1 MRRVFFSALVLALGA
16 ASSAR
21 AQTSATAS
29 GSTKGPGGIVAI
41 VGDDV
46 ITRAELDK
54 RIERRRALLLQ
65 RIPASAIE
73 REIAWIER
81 DVLESMMDTKLLL
94 LLARQEEKK
103 GEGAYILE
111 ADVDAEIGRQVEK
124 AKKGGERVKD
134 AEDLYRHAREA
145 EGISREEYR
154 KAVKEELSIQKYLW
168 FKVYKTN
175 DEFVPP
181 QALKSFY
188 LSHIDDFTTP
198 IEVSF
203 RYITIKLSR
212 DNRVDVLV
220 DFVKKGLKEGKDFVE
235 LARKVAEYQGEDP
248 EQAAVLFT
256 KSFDA
261 LQSWVKPTADVL
273 KTLKKGE
280 VSDVVP
286 TPLDVRFFKVENL
299 KQGDPKKFEEVQ
311 EEIARRIREKARQST
326 LESFMD
332 RQRRKVRIQVFLPD
346 LPDPTA
352 KKVEKAP
359 AGEAKTAGN

>member
-1 MRRVFFSALVLALGA
+1 
-16 ASSAR
+16 
-21 AQTSATAS
+21 
-29 GSTKGPGGIVAI
+29 
-41 VGDDV
+41 
-46 ITRAELDK
+46 
-54 RIERRRALLLQ
+54 
-65 RIPASAIE
+65 
-73 REIAWIER
+73 
-81 DVLESMMDTKLLL
+81 
-94 LLARQEEKK
+94 
-103 GEGAYILE
+103 
-111 ADVDAEIGRQVEK
+111 
-124 AKKGGERVKD
+124 
-134 AEDLYRHAREA
+134 
-145 EGISREEYR
+145 
-154 KAVKEELSIQKYLW
+154 VKEELSIQKYLW

-299 KQGDPKKFEEVQ
+299 KQGTRRNSRRSRKRSRAGSGRRPARARSSRSWIGSGAKSESRCSCPTFPIPQPRRSRKRRR
-311 EEIARRIREKARQST
+311 ARRRRPATRSSSTASSQPRSSRRDRAGEISIRLAGGHYDLRAFGRGSHGFRREKTR
-326 LESFMD
+326 
-332 RQRRKVRIQVFLPD
+332 
-346 LPDPTA
+346 TA
-352 KKVEKAP
+352 
-359 AGEAKTAGN
+359 TR